1 MTDLPARWQ
10 ESQIG
15 NDADPLSI
23 SVEKIGIHKGWQPIQ
38 GDLIGFCWSSLHK
51 DLLIVESTTL
61 IKTPNISACT
71 QRRRATHPAEQ
82 TMHRWVHPRH
92 DPWPMIKALI
102 TAHPVVQQIAQ
113 EELVR
118 NSQGV
123 VNGFKN
129 GSEQASP
136 GR

>member
-15 NDADPLSI
+15 DDANPFSI
-23 SVEKIGIHKGWQPIQ
+23 GVEKIGIQKGWQPIQ
-38 GDLIGFCWSSLHK
+38 GDLIGFCRSPLHK
-51 DLLIVESTTL
+51 NLLIVESTTL
-61 IKTPNISACT
+61 IKTPNISART
-71 QRRRATHPAEQ
+71 QRRRATHPTEQ
-82 TMHRWVHPRH
+82 TMHRRVHPGH

-123 VNGFKN
+123 VNGFRN
-129 GSEQASP
+129 GSEPASP